1 MQSHRAG
8 LRFLVAMVIAALL
21 LGCDWL
27 LPSSPSAAFVSARPP
42 ALVHRAHRSRLHR
55 RGVEDTE
62 TMGDLF
68 TKYYRLQ
75 EANQQLEADTK
86 VKVVSEILEV
96 LDDLERADSQLQAD
110 GSSVAS
116 SIRVIAGKLE
126 SNLRSLGFSR
136 IQAVGK
142 DFDPKVHEAVQSRP
156 AADGFTSGQV
166 CQEMRSGW
174 QLQDRI
180 VRPACVVV
188 VE

>member
-96 LDDLERADSQLQAD
+96 LDDLERADSQLQA
-110 GSSVAS
+110 
-116 SIRVIAGKLE
+116 
-126 SNLRSLGFSR
+126 
-136 IQAVGK
+136 VGK